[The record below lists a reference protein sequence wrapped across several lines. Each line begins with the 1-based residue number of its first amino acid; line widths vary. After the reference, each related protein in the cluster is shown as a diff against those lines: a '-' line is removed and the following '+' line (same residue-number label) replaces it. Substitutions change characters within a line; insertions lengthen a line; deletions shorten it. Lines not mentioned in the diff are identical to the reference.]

1 MADKRILIAEDDR
14 ATRESWSE
22 LLGSWGYKVEVTE
35 DGEQA
40 LEGVL
45 TRRPQ
50 VVLADLK
57 MARKDGLTLLREIRE
72 AGIDVAVVMIS
83 GEGDIPDAVSAMK
96 LGAYEYLRK
105 PIDPSHLK
113 TLLANII
120 DHLSVREE
128 NDRLRRRLLGEGEL
142 GPMLGRSLPMRRVL
156 TLVDQIAPTDASA
169 IITGE
174 SGTGK
179 ELVARTIHALSKRR
193 QGPYIAVNCAAIPE
207 TLMESELFGHERGA
221 FTGADRRREGY
232 FELADGGTLLLDEIS
247 EMKTELQAKLLR
259 VLEERK
265 LRRVGGSSE
274 LPFNVRVLAASNR
287 PLDRA
292 IREGRLRED
301 LYYRLSVFSI
311 DLPPFRERPDDI
323 AVLVDAFIRQFA
335 EQTGKAIE
343 AVDHDCLQ
351 ALKSHSW
358 PGNVRQ
364 LRNVIERAVIVGR
377 PPLLTLGDLPPD
389 IKPGQGEGSM
399 QIRLGS
405 TLDDVEREL
414 IIRTIEFTGGNKTR
428 AAEVLGVSLKT
439 LYNRLERYERKEP
452 APAE

>member
-1 MADKRILIAEDDR
+1 MAEKRILIAEDDR

-35 DGEQA
+35 DGQQA
-40 LEGVL
+40 LEAAL

-72 AGIDVAVVMIS
+72 AGLDVAVVMIS
-83 GEGDIPDAVSAMK
+83 GEGDIPDAVSAIK

-105 PIDPSHLK
+105 PIDPAHLK
-113 TLLANII
+113 ALLSNII

-142 GPMLGRSLPMRRVL
+142 GPMLGRSLAMRRVL
-156 TLVDQIAPTDASA
+156 TLLDQVAPTDASA

-179 ELVARTIHALSKRR
+179 EIAAKTIHALSKRR

-221 FTGADRRREGY
+221 FTGADRRRDGY

-247 EMKTELQAKLLR
+247 EMKVELQAKLLR
-259 VLEERK
+259 VIEERK
-265 LRRVGGSSE
+265 LRRVGGSVE
-274 LPFNVRVLAASNR
+274 LPLNVRVLAASNR

-292 IREGRLRED
+292 IKEGRLRED
-301 LYYRLSVFSI
+301 LYYRLNVFSI
-311 DLPPFRERPDDI
+311 ELPPLRDRPDDI
-323 AVLVDAFIRQFA
+323 PLLVDAFIREFA
-335 EQTGKAIE
+335 EPAGKAIE
-343 AVDHDCLQ
+343 GTDNDCLQ
-351 ALKSHSW
+351 ALKSHPW

-377 PPLLTLGDLPPD
+377 APLLNLGDLPAE
-389 IKPGQGEGSM
+389 IKPSHGEGSM

-405 TLDDVEREL
+405 TLDEVEREL
-414 IIRTIEFTGGNKTR
+414 ITKTIEFTGGNKTR

-439 LYNRLERYERKEP
+439 LYNRLERYDRKEP
-452 APAE
+452 AEAD